1 MWAGQDDTQR
11 FKTRSRSPEPG
22 KKFARRRI
30 RDPSVRTRVLRSR
43 FPPHPGRGI
52 TLNREGWPRYGVVQR
67 HLLRGTVLGRVRS
80 WGIAMATYAAYR
92 HVELDN
98 VGYGKKRVLKPPGG
112 GSSDIFGA
120 APEETSPRRIK
131 SHNQSQLG
139 SALFGDINGTDRTD
153 NANAAVSPRSNKPGN
168 DSYKRLFGPPDAPPT
183 PNARNHMRSNIP
195 LSGGS
200 SISSLSS
207 ATSPAKSTT
216 SSNSMSRIIAN
227 GYASNG
233 SNSSNDMTDGNPVT
247 GIGYA
252 SEAQKNGPAMQNGI
266 ASSNSSS
273 SGEKSHDTSPAAAK
287 PPARTGRVPPG
298 GYSSG
303 LW

>member
-1 MWAGQDDTQR
+1 
-11 FKTRSRSPEPG
+11 
-22 KKFARRRI
+22 
-30 RDPSVRTRVLRSR
+30 
-43 FPPHPGRGI
+43 
-52 TLNREGWPRYGVVQR
+52 
-67 HLLRGTVLGRVRS
+67 
-80 WGIAMATYAAYR
+80 MATYAAYR

-131 SHNQSQLG
+131 AHNQSQLG
-139 SALFGDINGTDRTD
+139 SALFGDTNGVDGPT
-153 NANAAVSPRSNKPGN
+153 AAVSRSSKPGN

-207 ATSPAKSTT
+207 GTATSPAKSTA
-216 SSNSMSRIIAN
+216 SSNSTSGFAN

-233 SNSSNDMTDGNPVT
+233 SNSFNDMTDGNPVT
-247 GIGYA
+247 GTGYA
-252 SEAQKNGPAMQNGI
+252 SEVQKNGLVMQNGT
-266 ASSNSSS
+266 ASSNSSI
-273 SGEKSHDTSPAAAK
+273 SGEKSNDTSPASAK
-287 PPARTGRVPPG
+287 PPSRTRVPPG

>member
-1 MWAGQDDTQR
+1 
-11 FKTRSRSPEPG
+11 
-22 KKFARRRI
+22 
-30 RDPSVRTRVLRSR
+30 
-43 FPPHPGRGI
+43 
-52 TLNREGWPRYGVVQR
+52 
-67 HLLRGTVLGRVRS
+67 
-80 WGIAMATYAAYR
+80 MATYATYR

-131 SHNQSQLG
+131 AHNQSQLS
-139 SALFGDINGTDRTD
+139 SALFGDTNGTD
-153 NANAAVSPRSNKPGN
+153 NATAAVSPRSNKPGN
-168 DSYKRLFGPPDAPPT
+168 DSYKRLFGPPDAPST

-195 LSGGS
+195 LSGES
-200 SISSLSS
+200 SISSQSS
-207 ATSPAKSTT
+207 GTAMSPAKSTT
-216 SSNSMSRIIAN
+216 SNNSTSGIAN

-233 SNSSNDMTDGNPVT
+233 SNSSNDMTAFRRKKRFRGLPTRNPVTGDGIEVTPMRRIPRKYRDGNPVT

-252 SEAQKNGPAMQNGI
+252 SESQKNGPAMQNGI
-266 ASSNSSS
+266 ASSNSSN
-273 SGEKSHDTSPAAAK
+273 SGEKSNDTSPATAK
-287 PPARTGRVPPG
+287 PPTRTRVPPG

>member
-1 MWAGQDDTQR
+1 MTS
-11 FKTRSRSPEPG
+11 T
-22 KKFARRRI
+22 
-30 RDPSVRTRVLRSR
+30 
-43 FPPHPGRGI
+43 
-52 TLNREGWPRYGVVQR
+52 N
-67 HLLRGTVLGRVRS
+67 
-80 WGIAMATYAAYR
+80 TYQGLANSCR
-92 HVELDN
+92 
-98 VGYGKKRVLKPPGG
+98 KSSKVLKPPGG

-131 SHNQSQLG
+131 AHNQSQLG
-139 SALFGDINGTDRTD
+139 SALFGDTNGVDGPT
-153 NANAAVSPRSNKPGN
+153 AAVSRSSKPGN

-207 ATSPAKSTT
+207 GTATSPAKSTA
-216 SSNSMSRIIAN
+216 SSNSTSGFAN

-233 SNSSNDMTDGNPVT
+233 SNSFNDMTAFRRKKRFRGLPARNPVTGDGIEVTPVRRIPRKYRDGNPVT
-247 GIGYA
+247 GTGYA
-252 SEAQKNGPAMQNGI
+252 SEVQKNGLVMQNGT
-266 ASSNSSS
+266 ASSNSSI
-273 SGEKSHDTSPAAAK
+273 SGEKSNDTSPASAK
-287 PPARTGRVPPG
+287 PPSRTRVPPG

>member
-1 MWAGQDDTQR
+1 
-11 FKTRSRSPEPG
+11 
-22 KKFARRRI
+22 
-30 RDPSVRTRVLRSR
+30 
-43 FPPHPGRGI
+43 
-52 TLNREGWPRYGVVQR
+52 
-67 HLLRGTVLGRVRS
+67 
-80 WGIAMATYAAYR
+80 MATYAAYR

-131 SHNQSQLG
+131 AHNQSQLG

-183 PNARNHMRSNIP
+183 PNARNHMRSHIP

-207 ATSPAKSTT
+207 ATSPAKSTA

-233 SNSSNDMTDGNPVT
+233 SNSSNDMTAFRRNKRFRGLPARNPVTGDGIEVTPVRRIPRMYRDGNPVT

-273 SGEKSHDTSPAAAK
+273 SGEKSHDTSPATAK
-287 PPARTGRVPPG
+287 PPTRTRVPPG

>member
-1 MWAGQDDTQR
+1 
-11 FKTRSRSPEPG
+11 
-22 KKFARRRI
+22 
-30 RDPSVRTRVLRSR
+30 
-43 FPPHPGRGI
+43 
-52 TLNREGWPRYGVVQR
+52 
-67 HLLRGTVLGRVRS
+67 
-80 WGIAMATYAAYR
+80 MATYATYR

-120 APEETSPRRIK
+120 APEETSPRRVK
-131 SHNQSQLG
+131 AYNQSQLG
-139 SALFGDINGTDRTD
+139 SALFGNINGTDKCD
-153 NANAAVSPRSNKPGN
+153 NGNAAVSPRSNKPGN

-183 PNARNHMRSNIP
+183 PNARNRMRSNIP

-207 ATSPAKSTT
+207 GAATSPAKSTA
-216 SSNSMSRIIAN
+216 SSNSSGGIAN

-233 SNSSNDMTDGNPVT
+233 SNSSNDMTGGLPARNPVTGDGIEMTPLRRIPRKYRDGNPVT

-273 SGEKSHDTSPAAAK
+273 SGEKSNDTSPATAK
-287 PPARTGRVPPG
+287 PPTRTRVPPG

>member
-1 MWAGQDDTQR
+1 MTSTNTYQGLADS
-11 FKTRSRSPEPG
+11 SRKSS
-22 KKFARRRI
+22 K
-30 RDPSVRTRVLRSR
+30 
-43 FPPHPGRGI
+43 
-52 TLNREGWPRYGVVQR
+52 
-67 HLLRGTVLGRVRS
+67 
-80 WGIAMATYAAYR
+80 
-92 HVELDN
+92 
-98 VGYGKKRVLKPPGG
+98 VLKPPGG

-120 APEETSPRRIK
+120 APEETSPRRVK
-131 SHNQSQLG
+131 AHNQSQLG
-139 SALFGDINGTDRTD
+139 SALFGDTNGTD
-153 NANAAVSPRSNKPGN
+153 NANTAVSPRSNKPGN
-168 DSYKRLFGPPDAPPT
+168 DSYNRLFGPPDAPLTT

-207 ATSPAKSTT
+207 AAAASPAKSTA
-216 SSNSMSRIIAN
+216 SNGSNSTPGIVN

-233 SNSSNDMTDGNPVT
+233 SNSSNDMTAFRRKKRFRGLPTRNPVTGDGIEVTPMRRIPRKCRDGNPVT

-252 SEAQKNGPAMQNGI
+252 SEAQKNGPVMQNGT

-273 SGEKSHDTSPAAAK
+273 SGEKSSDTSPATAK
-287 PPARTGRVPPG
+287 PPARTRVPPG